1 MNYTFEKNKLYAYL
15 GKHLVS
21 FMKDYNAYVAGG
33 TVTSLFSNREIND
46 VDVYFPNERKAIAFL
61 SHLIEDGAWVVS
73 HTKKATQ
80 LMYDEKNVQVIHFD
94 YYETAEELFS
104 SFDYTVCMGLY
115 DFSTEEYVL
124 HDDFLKHNSQRI
136 LKYNPKTSYPIV
148 SMLRIQK
155 YEDKG
160 YKVSKPEFVRVVLS
174 CMNLEINSYEELKDH
189 MGGLYGE
196 NFDKLFEDVEDEDFD
211 LEVAINKLADLAL
224 SEDYFKMP
232 ESKEYELDEIIKNIS
247 KEPLTYIE
255 TKNKKLIINYFGELA
270 EVNEVPENHIKVD
283 AEEYFSN
290 NKLYKYVKKQDG
302 RYMSFY
308 NNSFEYKLCDQI
320 VASNEGRN
328 DGRLYFVER
337 DRLEDATYSREA
349 GRAVLEV
356 LVNPDDIVSV
366 KNEKIAVKKCY
377 VVREVP
383 EDEWK
388 QWMKKDDDQ
397 LDLSGVPF

>member
-15 GKHLVS
+15 GKYLVS

-46 VDVYFPNERKAIAFL
+46 VDVYFPNEKKAIAFL

-94 YYETAEELFS
+94 YFETAEDLFG

-115 DFSTEEYVL
+115 DFNKEEYVL

-160 YKVSKPEFVRVVLS
+160 YKISKPEFVRVVLS

-247 KEPLTYIE
+247 KEPITYIE
-255 TKNKKLIINYFGELA
+255 TKNKKLIINYFGELE
-270 EVNEVPENHIKVD
+270 EVDEEPENRIKVD

-290 NKLYKYVKKQDG
+290 NKLYKYVKKQDDK
-302 RYMSFY
+302 YTSFY
-308 NNSFEYKLCDQI
+308 NNSFEYKLCNQI
-320 VASNEGRN
+320 VASSEGRN
-328 DGRLYFVER
+328 DGRLYFVEKNS
-337 DRLEDATYSREA
+337 LAEATYSDQSNK
-349 GRAVLEV
+349 AVLEV
-356 LVNPDDIVSV
+356 LINPDDIVSV
-366 KNEKIAVKKCY
+366 RSEKIAVKKCY

-383 EDEWK
+383 EEEWK
-388 QWMKKDDDQ
+388 QWVKKDDEQEDQ
-397 LDLSGVPF
+397 SDVPF